1 MNRWTNRCAQTAETG
16 AIHLYIYI
24 HLRRVERT
32 PGAISPARIARVID
46 QNWARHKILISTA
59 RGMARCP
66 FARQAAHP
74 GYGSMPIHPPSVSTN
89 AQSKTVGDSAANLA
103 STAVQTHSANR
114 TAHHT
119 QESAHLEVEASV
131 AAEVSQAL
139 LFNAAVYPSHRSV
152 NMLYPV
158 HGSSSIM

>member
-46 QNWARHKILISTA
+46 QNWARCTILFLIA

-66 FARQAAHP
+66 FARQATHP

-89 AQSKTVGDSAANLA
+89 AQNKIVGASAAKLA
-103 STAVQTHSANR
+103 STAVQTHNANKA
-114 TAHHT
+114 AHHT
-119 QESAHLEVEASV
+119 QESAHLEVEATV

-139 LFNAAVYPSHRSV
+139 IFNAAEYPSLRSV
-152 NMLYPV
+152 NIVYPV
-158 HGSSSIM
+158 HGSSRTI